1 MQTSVEIS
9 GACFYP
15 AKMSKFFK
23 LNDLDTTTSITAIR
37 LEGPKISVVERVNTL
52 KKLFDE
58 YKKQFQFLKITNQEF
73 FGKTQQIYNF

>member
-23 LNDLDTTTSITAIR
+23 SWNIKFS
-37 LEGPKISVVERVNTL
+37 N
-52 KKLFDE
+52 
-58 YKKQFQFLKITNQEF
+58 
-73 FGKTQQIYNF
+73 